1 MEDGKRALD
10 MGFYLSFAG
19 PVTYKRNHI
28 LREVAASMPLDRLL
42 CETDAPW
49 LAPQHH
55 RGKRNEP
62 SFVTEVYDVVA
73 EVRGISVE
81 ELKRVVWRNAY
92 SLFQWEDQ

>member
-1 MEDGKRALD
+1 MRGYKHDRPNGSPENR
-10 MGFYLSFAG
+10 S
-19 PVTYKRNHI
+19 PVRYNTHI
-28 LREVAASMPLDRLL
+28 RT
-42 CETDAPW
+42 ETDAPW